1 MTKINILNKSG
12 IEINGIKLDPTDK
25 GTELLAL
32 LIVVCGKKITV
43 KDYWRIVK
51 KPKNLPYNA
60 KLCLSALNQLNRT
73 LSELGIED
81 ILIISNYSPVRN
93 CKINVSVI
101 ECDYYDMLNG
111 KIKRIKKEDFLPMYP
126 WAADYLPNYI

>member
-1 MTKINILNKSG
+1 M
-12 IEINGIKLDPTDK
+12 E
-25 GTELLAL
+25 
-32 LIVVCGKKITV
+32 
-43 KDYWRIVK
+43 
-51 KPKNLPYNA
+51 
-60 KLCLSALNQLNRT
+60 QLNRT

-81 ILIISNYSPVRN
+81 ILTISHSPIRS

-126 WAADYLPNYI
+126 WADDFFHLYPCISYYV